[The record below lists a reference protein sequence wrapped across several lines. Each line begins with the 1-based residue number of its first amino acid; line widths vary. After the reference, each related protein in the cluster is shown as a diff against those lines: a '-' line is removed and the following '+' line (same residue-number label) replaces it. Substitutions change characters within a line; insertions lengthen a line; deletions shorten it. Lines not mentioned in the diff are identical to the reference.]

1 MRSDS
6 LLGPVVH
13 RAKFQGAFERSPSP
27 FNFCKPFV
35 MYDSVCTWRIHI
47 SGLEKQDA
55 IYLFLQIPALPV
67 GLDDDLILGEFNFEQ

>member
-1 MRSDS
+1 
-6 LLGPVVH
+6 
-13 RAKFQGAFERSPSP
+13 
-27 FNFCKPFV
+27 